1 MTDSATFLATI
12 PDIQSA
18 IKIGRDGMR
27 LQLEVPEMELGEAL
41 QVLRWRA
48 VVLKVT
54 IEPET

>member
-1 MTDSATFLATI
+1 MFLATI

-27 LQLEVPEMELGEAL
+27 LQLDVPECELGEAL
-41 QVLRWRA
+41 QVLKWRG
-48 VVLKVT
+48 VVLQVT